1 MRNSTKALH
10 SEHEHGDHISQYR
23 SNRSIEQ
30 PPGVYLCAQLM
41 LRNPWR
47 SESEYR
53 RHKASSPQTHASRG
67 WSLMGPVEYGS
78 AEERDRERARGER
91 ALMVCKRLGS
101 KREGLRA
108 FLGPRR
114 TSSTGHYSKCSKAY
128 VFHCTT
134 SEWSLFEMLQVP
146 GHCSRDWLEM
156 LQARLVTIRN
166 APSAWSLFPRRTSS
180 TGHYSKCAHCF
191 QMSFHF
197 FVF

>member
-1 MRNSTKALH
+1 
-10 SEHEHGDHISQYR
+10 
-23 SNRSIEQ
+23 
-30 PPGVYLCAQLM
+30 
-41 LRNPWR
+41 
-47 SESEYR
+47 
-53 RHKASSPQTHASRG
+53 
-67 WSLMGPVEYGS
+67 MGPVEYGS

-146 GHCSRDWLEM
+146 GHCSRDE
-156 LQARLVTIRN
+156 QARLVTVRN
-166 APSAWSLFPRRTSS
+166 VRIVFKCHFIFVLFDLFGQIFVRANH
-180 TGHYSKCAHCF
+180 GYSRLVHGLLLAL
-191 QMSFHF
+191 SRL
-197 FVF
+197 VTVNPLLVTVGNG